1 MGVILAVKV
10 DVDTYKGYLEGV
22 PRLLKLFDDRDIKAT
37 FLFSFGPDNSGK
49 AIRRIFRKGFLSKM
63 FRTKAPSAYGFRT
76 LLYGTL
82 LPAPMIIDPNPEQFI
97 SAVKSGHDCGVHAWD
112 HVKWQD
118 NISKLSEE
126 EIFSDFSKA
135 IEIFKKYSG
144 FMPRCCGA
152 PGWQVSEA
160 SLTVQDKLSFD
171 YCSDTRGK
179 NGDMPFLPCF
189 NGKMFH
195 TLQIPS
201 TLPTLDEVL
210 GVNDINVSNYDS
222 FYIDKLEEGLNVLTI
237 HAEMEGGTLAGA
249 VFMRF
254 IDNCIGRGV
263 IFKTL
268 CEIARDY
275 RDKITPTCEVKEGF
289 VSGRA
294 GKVAIST
301 MHNAQCKMKS
311 KYKSNALNI
320 EH

>member
-1 MGVILAVKV
+1 METFLAVKV
-10 DVDTYKGYLEGV
+10 DVDTFRGYLDGV
-22 PRLLKLFDDRDIKAT
+22 PRLLKLFDDRDIKVT

-63 FRTKAPSAYGFRT
+63 FRTKAPSAYGLKT

-82 LPAPMIIDPNPEQFI
+82 LPAPMIIDPNPEQFV
-97 SAVKSGHDCGVHAWD
+97 SAVKSGHDCGIHAWD

-118 NISKLSEE
+118 NISRLSEE
-126 EIFSDFSKA
+126 EIFSDFNKA
-135 IEIFKKYSG
+135 AEIFKKHSG

-160 SLTVQDKLSFD
+160 SLAVQDKFNFD

-179 NGDMPFLPCF
+179 HGDVPFFPRL
-189 NGKMFH
+189 NGKTFH

-201 TLPTLDEVL
+201 TLPTLDEIL
-210 GVNDINVSNYDS
+210 GVNDINVHNYDS
-222 FYIDKLEEGLNVLTI
+222 FYLDMLEEGLNVLTI

-249 VFMRF
+249 TFERF
-254 IDNCIGRGV
+254 VDNCLKRGV

-268 CEIARDY
+268 SEIARDY
-275 RDKITPTCEVKEGF
+275 RDRITPTCEIKEGF
-289 VSGRA
+289 IPGRA

-301 MHNAQCKMKS
+301 MHNAQLSMH
-311 KYKSNALNI
+311 N
-320 EH
+320 